1 MGGIKMSNLRKCLGA
16 LLVASVS
23 AAVIAVGAPA
33 SAAPDTVVIG
43 FALEPLNLDIS
54 GTAGAAI
61 PEVLL
66 SNVYEGLLR
75 IQPDGRIVP
84 GLAQSYTQSKDG
96 LTWTFKLRKA
106 KFHRGQSLNAGDVV
120 WSFNRV
126 LSPTDISVLP
136 AQKKEFT
143 NVASVTA
150 KGTDTIVF
158 VLKQRDNNVLFSLTQ
173 RGGVIFKTGST
184 NLATTVNG
192 TGPYKLK
199 AWNRGNNISL
209 VRNEQY
215 WGTPAKTKNV
225 VFRYI
230 NDATALSNAML
241 SGQLDIL
248 TTVSEPRLLAAFK
261 AKKNLKV
268 VGGTTNGEV
277 VLSLNNSKAPFNNQF
292 VRQAVRSAIDKEA
305 LIKTAT
311 AGFGTEI
318 GSFVPPTD
326 PWYEDLT
333 GLFPYNLKNAK
344 ALLVKGGYP
353 NGFNVQLDV
362 PPVWYA
368 IDSQEFIAA
377 SLKKIGINV
386 TIKPVAWAE
395 WIDRVFTQ
403 ANYDMSIVNHVER
416 NDMNIYANP
425 NYYFKYNSAEYQ
437 GLVAKA
443 GSARTPTAQ
452 ADFLKKAARILAQDS
467 PSDWLFL
474 LPRNQVAGKSISGFP
489 ANSVGDSYSVSGIV
503 KG

>member
-1 MGGIKMSNLRKCLGA
+1 MKTSIFRKCLGA
-16 LLVASVS
+16 FLVAGVATS
-23 AAVIAVGAPA
+23 AMAVGAPA
-33 SAAPDTVVIG
+33 SAASDTVVIG

-66 SNVYEGLLR
+66 NNVYEGLLR
-75 IQPDGRIVP
+75 IQPDGKIVP

-106 KFHRGQSLNAGDVV
+106 KFHKGQSLSANDVV
-120 WSFNRV
+120 WSFKRV
-126 LSPTDISVLP
+126 LSPTDTSVLP
-136 AQKKEFT
+136 AQKKEFA

-150 KGTDTIVF
+150 KGADTIVL

-173 RGGVIFKTGST
+173 RGGVIFKAGSS
-184 NLATTVNG
+184 NFATTANG
-192 TGPYKLK
+192 TGPYKFK

-230 NDATALSNAML
+230 NDSTALSNAML

-248 TTVSEPRLLAAFK
+248 TTVSEPRLLSAFK
-261 AKKNLKV
+261 AKKNLQV
-268 VGGTTNGEV
+268 VGGTTNCEV
-277 VLSLNNSKAPFNNQF
+277 VLSMNNSKAPFNNKF
-292 VRQAVRSAIDKEA
+292 VRQAVRSAIDKKA

-311 AGFGTEI
+311 AGYGTEI

-344 ALLVKGGYP
+344 ALLTKGGYP
-353 NGFNVQLDV
+353 KGFDVQLDV

-368 IDSQEFIAA
+368 RDTQEFIAA

-386 TIKPVAWAE
+386 TLKPVAWAE
-395 WIDRVFTQ
+395 WIDRVFTK
-403 ANYDMSIVNHVER
+403 ADYDMSIVCHIER
-416 NDMNIYANP
+416 NDMSIYANP
-425 NYYFKYNSAEYQ
+425 NYYFKYNSATYQ

-452 ADFLKKAARILAQDS
+452 ALLLKKAARVLAQDS

-474 LPRNQVAGKSISGFP
+474 QARNQVARKTVTGFP

>member
-1 MGGIKMSNLRKCLGA
+1 MNGSRIRKWLGA
-16 LLVASVS
+16 LLVVGVS
-23 AAVIAVGAPA
+23 TGFMAVGAPV
-33 SAAPDTVVIG
+33 SAAADTVVIG

-66 SNVYEGLLR
+66 NNVYEGLLR
-75 IQPDGRIVP
+75 IQPNGEIVP
-84 GLAQSYTQSKDG
+84 GLAESYTQSKDG

-106 KFHRGQSLNAGDVV
+106 KFHGGQNLNAGDVV

-126 LSPTDISVLP
+126 LSATDTSVLP

-150 KGTDTIVF
+150 QGADTIVL

-184 NLATTVNG
+184 NFATTTNG
-192 TGPYKLK
+192 TGPYKFK
-199 AWNRGNNISL
+199 EWNRGNNITL

-215 WGTPAKTKNV
+215 WGPAAKTKNV

-248 TTVSEPRLLAAFK
+248 TTVAEPRLLAAFK
-261 AKKNLKV
+261 AKKNLQV
-268 VGGTTNGEV
+268 VGGTTNCEV
-277 VLSLNNSKAPFNNQF
+277 VLSMNNSKAPFNNKF
-292 VRQAVRSAIDKEA
+292 VRQAVRSAIDKKA

-311 AGFGTEI
+311 AGYGTQI

-326 PWYEDLT
+326 PWYEDLND
-333 GLFPYNLKNAK
+333 LFPYNLKSAK
-344 ALLVKGGYP
+344 ALLAKGGYP

-368 IDSQEFIAA
+368 RDSQEFVAA
-377 SLKKIGINV
+377 SLKNIGINV
-386 TIKPVAWAE
+386 TLKPVAWGE
-395 WIDRVFTQ
+395 WIDRVFTK
-403 ANYDMSIVNHVER
+403 ANYDMSIVCHIER
-416 NDMNIYANP
+416 NDMSIYANP
-425 NYYFKYNSAEYQ
+425 NYYFKYNSTEYQ
-437 GLVAKA
+437 DLVKKASSAK
-443 GSARTPTAQ
+443 TPQGQTS
-452 ADFLKKAARILAQDS
+452 FLKKAARVLAEDS

-474 LPRNQVAGKSISGFP
+474 QARNQVARKSVTGFP
-489 ANSVGDSYSVSGIV
+489 ANSVGDSYSVSEIV